1 MRLDTVAPVMLMDW
15 TGAACAGIDV
25 NTFFPTVGENVKA
38 KQAIAICSS
47 CPIRHRCL
55 EYAMGFSS
63 RDLPGIWG
71 ATTERHRDRLRRTR
85 VLNQQKE
92 ATPI

>member
-1 MRLDTVAPVMLMDW
+1 MLIDW
-15 TGAACAGIDV
+15 TGAACAGTDV
-25 NTFFPTVGENVKA
+25 NLFFPGIGENVKA
-38 KQAIAICSS
+38 KQAIAICSG
-47 CPIRHRCL
+47 CPIRYRCL

-85 VLNQQKE
+85 VLNTVKGN
-92 ATPI
+92 TPI